1 MPNFEISLPEGK
13 RFQVEAPDFETA
25 VSRLTGRMKPAGPSF
40 DSPEF
45 DKALAEKYGASP
57 EHVRGLKES
66 ASAAAA
72 LEGVPIAGA
81 GVNKLGGYLSA
92 LSGGGA
98 TGENFSE
105 RAKRNSELD
114 AEIQAAYREAHPIE
128 STVAP
133 IFGGGVALGGLGA
146 TAAGARALGIVGGG
160 IGRQVGAGALSG
172 GAIGGA
178 DAAARG
184 GDIGT
189 GAALGA
195 LLGGVAPGAIRA
207 GAAVASPIVNRI
219 SAGLNPERY
228 AQGQVARAL
237 TESGQTPQQIADA
250 VAQAAREGQPMF
262 TPADAMGISGQK
274 LLGSAFRG
282 PGQAGQT
289 IEQFLES
296 RQAGQGRRV
305 ASQLAEGF
313 NSPLP
318 AEQVSAA
325 RTAARDAAAN
335 VEYEAARQNAGPVDL
350 SRAIANID
358 ATLMPGA
365 TQVAR
370 PQSGLAH
377 DSIEAALESVRRR
390 LTDDRSVLTD
400 FTAVQRVRGDLADQ
414 VQQAVNRGQG
424 NRARL
429 LGGVLREMDQAMES
443 ASPGFLQANRNFA
456 GASRDIEAIAQGRT
470 AANRGRSENTIPA
483 YQQLGPGGQSTF
495 RAGYVDP
502 LIERAQGSAVGRNKA
517 QEFTSDAFQAEARAM
532 SPNPDLLARQLGREN
547 TMFETRGQATKGSAT
562 AQRLADDQA
571 MATDSAMAGHVLSG
585 NYMGALRSAIGNL
598 ASGNAGGN
606 TAAVREAVA
615 NILLARNLPPATFQ
629 RMLDETTRRIMQI
642 QRAATTVGR
651 TAAGLGSVAANR
663 ANAR

>member
-25 VSRLTGRMKPAGPSF
+25 VSRLTGSMKPAGPSF

-160 IGRQVGAGALSG
+160 IGRQAGAGALSG

-195 LLGGVAPGAIRA
+195 LLGGAAPAAIRA
-207 GAAVASPIVNRI
+207 GAAVASPVI
-219 SAGLNPERY
+219 SNIAARMNPERY

-250 VAQAAREGQPMF
+250 VTQAAREGQAMF
-262 TPADAMGISGQK
+262 TPADAMGN
-274 LLGSAFRG
+274 
-282 PGQAGQT
+282 AGQRMLST
-289 IEQFLES
+289 VARAPGEGRQAVVDYLES
-296 RQAGQGRRV
+296 RQAGQGRRI

-358 ATLMPGA
+358 ATLTPGA

-429 LGGVLREMDQAMES
+429 LGGVLREMDQAMEQ

-470 AANRGRSENTIPA
+470 AANRGRSEDTVPA
-483 YQQLGPGGQSTF
+483 YQQLGPGGQSGF

-502 LIERAQGSAVGRNKA
+502 LIEQAQGAAVGVNKA
-517 QEFTSDAFQAEARAM
+517 RPFTSDAFQAEARAM

-547 TMFETRGQATKGSAT
+547 TMFETRGQALGGSRT
-562 AQRLADDQA
+562 ADNLADAAA
-571 MATDSAMAGHVLSG
+571 MGVDASMIGHALRG
-585 NYMGALRSAIGNL
+585 DMMGTLRSAL
-598 ASGNAGGN
+598 GNATNQLTGN
-606 TAAVREAVA
+606 TAAVRRAVA
-615 NILLARNLPPATFQ
+615 DILLARNLPPAAFQ
-629 RMLDETTRRIMQI
+629 RMLEQTVQRIEQA
-642 QRAATTVGR
+642 QRAAMTIGR
-651 TAAGLGSVAANR
+651 GAAGVGSVAANR